1 MKDIKQA
8 LRNGERIE
16 VQYFDDTI
24 VYVQKVR
31 GGLMLPTAQSPAYFC
46 ILGQLLDRNSKFKH
60 PCILLSE
67 TEADLPEQ
75 FYKKLS
81 NEARKLLCWSFF
93 CDYTDSNY
101 EFRVS
106 LSKYLRKRDLNRVSI
121 KFPYIGDWVNG
132 VLTIRQYSKDGA
144 LEIPKAPSWAVNL
157 DKWRPRTN
165 RNLKGVD
172 FMPLMPSGASWAAL
186 SDRRGV
192 GPRRRNPDSFSGSP
206 FSQRSFKTNIG
217 SSLKFK
223 SVV

>member
-16 VQYFDDTI
+16 VQYSDDTADR
-24 VYVQKVR
+24 VYVQKVH

-101 EFRVS
+101 EFRLS
-106 LSKYLRKRDLNRVSI
+106 LSKYLRKRDLSRVSI
-121 KFPYIGDWVNG
+121 KFTYIGDWVNG

-144 LEIPKAPSWAVNL
+144 LEIPK
-157 DKWRPRTN
+157 
-165 RNLKGVD
+165 
-172 FMPLMPSGASWAAL
+172 
-186 SDRRGV
+186 
-192 GPRRRNPDSFSGSP
+192 DSIMGRQLGQMVP
-206 FSQRSFKTNIG
+206 EDQQESQRNRFYAVDALRCVLG
-217 SSLKFK
+217 SLERPSLSWSRPVEQVDWWF
-223 SVV
+223 

>member
-8 LRNGERIE
+8 LLNGERIE
-16 VQYFDDTI
+16 VQYSDDTMDR
-24 VYVQKVR
+24 VHVQKVC
-31 GGLMLPTAQSPAYFC
+31 GGLMLPTAQSRAYFC

-75 FYKKLS
+75 FYKLLC

-106 LSKYLRKRDLNRVSI
+106 LSKYLRKRDLSRVSI

-144 LEIPKAPSWAVNL
+144 LEIPKDSIMGRQL
-157 DKWRPRTN
+157 
-165 RNLKGVD
+165 GQ
-172 FMPLMPSGASWAAL
+172 ME
-186 SDRRGV
+186 
-192 GPRRRNPDSFSGSP
+192 PDDQQE
-206 FSQRSFKTNIG
+206 SQRSRFYAVDALRCVLG
-217 SSLKFK
+217 GFERPSRSWSAPPEPGFFYG
-223 SVV
+223 

>member
-16 VQYFDDTI
+16 IQYTDDTADR

-46 ILGQLLDRNSKFKH
+46 ILGQLLDKNSKFKH

-81 NEARKLLCWSFF
+81 LEARKLLCWRFF
-93 CDYTDSNY
+93 CDYTDSNS

-106 LSKYLRKRDLNRVSI
+106 LSKYLRKRDLSRVSI

-132 VLTIRQYSKDGA
+132 VLTIRQSSKDGA
-144 LEIPKAPSWAVNL
+144 LKIPK
-157 DKWRPRTN
+157 
-165 RNLKGVD
+165 
-172 FMPLMPSGASWAAL
+172 
-186 SDRRGV
+186 
-192 GPRRRNPDSFSGSP
+192 DSIMGRQLGQMEP
-206 FSQRSFKTNIG
+206 EHQQESQRSSFYAVDALRCVLG
-217 SSLKFK
+217 SFERPSRSWFPPPEPEFLYG
-223 SVV
+223 